1 MLIMLIKSKN
11 EDLETFITIAN
22 TGSFT
27 SAANQLDTQVAKV
40 SRAITRLECDLKV
53 TLFNRSTRRIDLT
66 EEGQLF
72 LEYVTEGL
80 DIISRG
86 EEALNNLQSNPAGK
100 LRVDA
105 ASPFLYHQLIPY
117 IEDFQ
122 LAYPGITLELLSNE
136 SIVDLIEKKT
146 DIAIRIGKLSDSNLY
161 AKKLGLSK
169 LRIVASPRYLNKKGA
184 PTCIDDLKEHQIIG
198 FADSPKLNNWFL
210 KGTISLKPS
219 ITASSGEAIRQ
230 LCINGNGIAVL
241 SDFMVKKDIEKQV
254 LVEILPNSIL
264 SPNPREDVHAVY
276 NKNSVLSSRISAFI
290 DFFSTK
296 ISL

>member
-1 MLIMLIKSKN
+1 MLVKSKN

-22 TGSFT
+22 TRSFT
-27 SAANQLDTQVAKV
+27 SAANQLDIQVAKV
-40 SRAITRLECDLKV
+40 SRAISRLESDLKV
-53 TLFNRSTRRIDLT
+53 TLFNRNTRKIELT

-72 LEYVTEGL
+72 LEYATEGL
-80 DIISRG
+80 GIISRG
-86 EEALNNLQSNPAGK
+86 EEALNNLQNNPKGK
-100 LRVDA
+100 LRIDA

-122 LAYPGITLELLSNE
+122 LACPGIKLELFSNE
-136 SIVDLIEKKT
+136 SIIDLIEKKT
-146 DIAIRIGKLSDSNLY
+146 DVAIRIGKLSDSNLY
-161 AKKLGLSK
+161 AKKLGTSK
-169 LRIVASPRYLNKKGA
+169 LRIVASPRYLNKAGA
-184 PTCIDDLKEHQIIG
+184 PLYIDDLKEHQIIG

-210 KGTISLKPS
+210 KEPLNLKPT

-230 LCINGNGIAVL
+230 LAINGNGIAVL
-241 SDFMVKKDIEKQV
+241 SDFMIKKDIERQA
-254 LVEILPNSIL
+254 LVEILPHSIL